1 MKSALSG
8 SAKSCY
14 CWAKFPLRPT
24 VKAMLTHQYVSAY
37 GAVSIP
43 QGNFDSLVLPHV
55 NSQYMALFLA
65 EISNAM
71 PTRTL

>member
-1 MKSALSG
+1 
-8 SAKSCY
+8 
-14 CWAKFPLRPT
+14 
-24 VKAMLTHQYVSAY
+24 MLTHQYVSAY